1 MKPTF
6 PLSSRKSALN
16 ALIFFL
22 LLALILFA
30 PLIRGGNRPVPL
42 LVMELASLPMLAYA
56 VLRPDFLKYLSRPIL
71 AALALLALFPLLQW
85 LPLVPAA
92 LWPALP
98 DRGVYA
104 SGISEFGSDMPALRA
119 VSLVPS
125 ATESSWLAMLP
136 ALAVFLVTV
145 SLREELLKRVVYL
158 FLAMAAF
165 QAALALAQ
173 FGGGWG
179 GGFRLGPADIGRS
192 IGTYANRNH
201 LAGLLEMALPIALGL
216 LAARM
221 GRGGGASR
229 YAGRSWLRRT
239 GQFFMNLPRPNQT
252 MVFAALFL
260 LMLLGLIFTRSRS
273 GIVMAMVG
281 IFLSALFY
289 GRHIGGVRS
298 GSLATLFAVIG
309 LALASLVGLAPVLDR
324 FSVDDALADARWP
337 IYASSLAASWRFFPF
352 GSGLGTFPDVFWRFQ
367 PDSIA
372 DFVNHAHNDYIE
384 FVFEGGLPALVV
396 IVMFLVMYALRWR
409 ALLNHAQWST
419 LNFMQVGSGI
429 GLLLMA
435 LHSLTDFNLHI
446 PANAIYFALLAAVFF
461 RRGEHAAGAARPE
474 RQEPPPAAPAPAP
487 VAAFVPVP
495 QVKGRNPF
503 AD

>member
-1 MKPTF
+1 MKSTI
-6 PLSSRKSALN
+6 PLGAHRSAFN

-22 LLALILFA
+22 LFALILFA

-42 LVMELASLPMLAYA
+42 LAMELMALPLLAYA
-56 VLRPDFLKYLSRPIL
+56 AWRPDFLAHLSRPFL
-71 AALALLALFPLLQW
+71 ATLALLVLFPLLQW

-92 LWPALP
+92 VWPGLP
-98 DRGVYA
+98 GREVYA
-104 SGISEFGSDMPALRA
+104 TAIAEFGSGLLSLRA
-119 VSLVPS
+119 VSLVPG
-125 ATESSWLAMLP
+125 ATEAAWLAMLP

-145 SLREELLKRVVYL
+145 GLREDLIRRVVYL
-158 FLAMAAF
+158 FLGMAAF
-165 QAALALAQ
+165 QATLALMQ

-179 GGFRLGPADIGRS
+179 GGFRVNPDDVGRS
-192 IGTYANRNH
+192 VGTYANRNH

-221 GRGGGASR
+221 GRGGGGSR
-229 YAGRSWLRRT
+229 YAGRGWLRRM

-260 LMLLGLIFTRSRS
+260 LLLLGLVFTRSRS
-273 GIVMAMVG
+273 GILFGMIG
-281 IFLSALFY
+281 ILLSALLY
-289 GRHIGGVRS
+289 GRHIGGIRS
-298 GSLATLFAVIG
+298 GSLMTLFTAIG
-309 LALASLVGLAPVLDR
+309 LALAAMVGLAPVLDR
-324 FSVDDALADARWP
+324 FSVEDALADARWP
-337 IYASSLAASWRFFPF
+337 IYASSLAASWHFFPF
-352 GSGLGTFPDVFWRFQ
+352 GSGLGTFPDVYWRFQ

-396 IVMFLVMYALRWR
+396 IVMFLVLYAVRWR
-409 ALLNHAQWST
+409 ALLRHAQWDS
-419 LNFMQVGSGI
+419 LNFMQVGAGI
-429 GLLLMA
+429 GLLQMA

-446 PANAIYFALLAAVFF
+446 PANAVYFALLAAVFF
-461 RRGEHAAGAARPE
+461 HRAGHRMGAATRVP
-474 RQEPPPAAPAPAP
+474 QVPKPVVPASAS
-487 VAAFVPVP
+487 AAASVPVV